1 MRMRQQDLWHYPEFV
16 KLWIGATISD
26 LGSQVSFIALALTAA
41 VYLHATP
48 LALGFLAAAR
58 AIPPL
63 LIGLAAGAWV
73 DRLPRRPV
81 LIAADL
87 IRAALLVSVP
97 AAAFVGWLRIEHLY
111 IVSVLMGVVEP
122 FPAVAAQAFLR
133 TLVRPEH
140 VLEANS
146 KLSLSFSATLIAGP
160 AVGGVL
166 IQWLT
171 APGAIIADVVSYL
184 LSALFLA
191 SIHAHERIAPRP
203 EWQPRLWD
211 EISEGLLLVQRAT
224 LLRVCVGTVA
234 WSVLFDNLAW
244 PAYLLLLTRQ
254 LTLSPASLGMIFGAV
269 GPGYLVGTLLARSAT
284 RRLGRGKAMA
294 GALFVS
300 GIGSLLVPLI
310 HGRWIMIVALL
321 IAVDFVKAMA
331 ASVYLINRSSLTT
344 AITPDDM
351 QGRVASV
358 VLVVSWGAAA
368 LGLFSGG
375 LLATW
380 LGARPVLLIGGGG
393 LVLTS
398 AWAACSLLRA
408 T

>member
-16 KLWIGATISD
+16 RLWIGATISD

-97 AAAFVGWLRIEHLY
+97 VAAFVGWLRIEHLL

-122 FPAVAAQAFLR
+122 FPAVAVQAFLR
-133 TLVRPEH
+133 TLIRPERI
-140 VLEANS
+140 LEATS

-184 LSALFLA
+184 LSALFMA
-191 SIHAHERIAPRP
+191 SIHARERIAPRP
-203 EWQPRLWD
+203 ERQPRLWD
-211 EISEGLLLVQRAT
+211 EINEGLHVVQRAT
-224 LLRVCVGTVA
+224 LLRVSVGTAA

-254 LTLSPASLGMIFGAV
+254 LALSPALLGMIFGAA
-269 GPGYLVGTLLARSAT
+269 GPGYLVGTLLARPAT
-284 RRLGRGKAMA
+284 RRLGRGKAIA

-310 HGRWIMIVALL
+310 YGRWIVIVVLL
-321 IAVDFVKAMA
+321 ITVNFVKAMA
-331 ASVYLINRSSLTT
+331 ASVYLINRTSLTT
-344 AITPDDM
+344 AITPDDV

-368 LGLFSGG
+368 SGLFSGG
-375 LLATW
+375 LLTTW